1 MPFVELFAPKG
12 ALDGERGRR
21 VKERLVAEVMQAEGA
36 PDNEAA
42 REISWLV
49 VNEPQEWF
57 VGGRPIAGE
66 EQPRYVVRVSVP
78 AGSLDD
84 DKRADMIQRITRV
97 LSEGEEDPARL
108 HDKPVAWVH
117 LIEIADGNWGAMG
130 KIFRFPDIIEYVIG
144 APVPG

>member
-57 VGGRPIAGE
+57 VGGRPIAGQ
-66 EQPRYVVRVSVP
+66 EQPRYVVRVSVRGRL
-78 AGSLDD
+78 ARRRQAS
-84 DKRADMIQRITRV
+84 RH
-97 LSEGEEDPARL
+97 DPA
-108 HDKPVAWVH
+108 HH
-117 LIEIADGNWGAMG
+117 
-130 KIFRFPDIIEYVIG
+130 
-144 APVPG
+144 PGPLRGGGGPAACSTTSRSPGCT